1 MTLMTWLILLPV
13 VTPALASV
21 CAMVLGW
28 RRLSAVVTLMSAL
41 TILGCGVTLGFQVG
55 GAAHVALGGM
65 LRSDALS
72 ATMLIVI
79 GVVGGLSTWA
89 GIGYIDTELAAGHT
103 DERGARLYA
112 ILTPAF
118 LAAMALAV
126 SANNIGVVWVAVE
139 ATTVVT
145 AFLVGHHRSRAALEA
160 TWKYVMV
167 CSVGITIAFL
177 GTVLLHFAARHAG
190 AGSEDALHLDVL
202 AAYAGGL
209 DPAVTRLAG
218 ALLLIGYGAKMG
230 LAPFHTWLAD
240 AHSQAPAPVSALMS
254 GVLLAVAFSVLI
266 RIKPIIDV
274 AVGPDF
280 LRTALLAAG
289 LTTLLIAALLLT
301 VTTDLK
307 RMLAYSSMETMGL
320 MAVAAAAGTRLA
332 IAALLLHVLAHGVGK
347 TVLFLAGG
355 QLQAAHGTTAIDEIT
370 GVLGRSRLVGG
381 AFAVGMVILLGLPP
395 FAMFAS
401 ELAIALSLA
410 DARLAW
416 ALGVALLA
424 LLVAFVALVRNT
436 GRMLLGAPAAGSP
449 AIAVPVTVATALVG
463 GVLVS
468 LALGVTAGPLSDLFA
483 TAASQ
488 LGGR

>member
-1 MTLMTWLILLPV
+1 MTWMILVATLTPV
-13 VTPALASV
+13 AASLFSF
-21 CAMVLGW
+21 AAGW
-28 RRLSAVVTLMSAL
+28 RRRSAVGTLAAAL
-41 TILGCGVTLGFQVG
+41 TILGSG
-55 GAAHVALGGM
+55 VALSVRVGDQAHLVLSGL
-65 LRSDALS
+65 LRADALS

-79 GVVGGLSTWA
+79 GTVGSLASWA
-89 GIGYIDTELAAGHT
+89 SIGYLDAELAHGHT

-118 LAAMALAV
+118 LAAMTLAV
-126 SANNIGVVWVAVE
+126 SANNIGVVWIAVE

-145 AFLVGHHRSRAALEA
+145 AFLVGHRRTRAALEA

-177 GTVLLHFAARHAG
+177 GTVFLHFAARSAG
-190 AGSEDALHLDVL
+190 AGGHDALNLDVL
-202 AAYAGGL
+202 AAHAGML

-254 GVLLAVAFSVLI
+254 GVLLSVAFSVLI
-266 RIKPIIDV
+266 RIKPIIDA
-274 AVGPDF
+274 AVGPEF
-280 LRTALLAAG
+280 LRAAMLTAG
-289 LTTLLIAALLLT
+289 LATLFIAALLLC

-320 MAVAAAAGTRLA
+320 LTIAGAAGTRLA
-332 IAALLLHVLAHGVGK
+332 IAALLLHILAHGVGK

-355 QLQAAHGTTAIDEIT
+355 QLQAAHDSTAIRDIAA
-370 GVLGRSRLVGG
+370 VLSRSRLVGG
-381 AFAVGMVILLGLPP
+381 AFAVGMVVLLGLPP

-401 ELAIALSLA
+401 ELGIATSLA
-410 DARLAW
+410 DAQLAW
-416 ALGVALLA
+416 ALGLA
-424 LLVAFVALVRNT
+424 LVAVVVAFAALVKNS
-436 GRMLLGAPAAGSP
+436 GSILLGVPDPDGP
-449 AIAVPVTVATALVG
+449 AIPVPATVATALLAG
-463 GVLVS
+463 IATS
-468 LALGVTAGPLSDLFA
+468 IALGVAIGPLGDLFA

-488 LGGR
+488 LGAQ

>member
-1 MTLMTWLILLPV
+1 MTTLILLSMLAPV
-13 VTPALASV
+13 AASL
-21 CAMVLGW
+21 CCLGLGW
-28 RRLSAVVTLMSAL
+28 RRLSSIVTLASACV
-41 TILGCGVTLGFQVG
+41 ILGCGV
-55 GAAHVALGGM
+55 ALGLTVGDRAYLGCSGL
-65 LRSDALS
+65 LRADALS

-79 GVVGGLSTWA
+79 GVVGSLATWA
-89 GIGYIDTELAAGHT
+89 SIGYVDAELARGHT
-103 DERGARLYA
+103 DARGARLYGT
-112 ILTPAF
+112 LTPLF

-126 SANNIGVVWVAVE
+126 SANNIGVVWIAVE

-202 AAYAGGL
+202 IAHAAAL

-254 GVLLAVAFSVLI
+254 GVLLSVAFSVLI
-266 RIKPIIDV
+266 RIKPIIDI
-274 AVGPDF
+274 AVGTEF
-280 LRTALLAAG
+280 LRTALLGVG
-289 LTTLLIAALLLT
+289 LTTLFIAALLLT
-301 VTTDLK
+301 VTGDLK

-320 MAVAAAAGTRLA
+320 MAVAAAAGTHLA
-332 IAALLLHVLAHGVGK
+332 IAALLLHILAHGVGK

-355 QLQAAHGTTAIDEIT
+355 QLQAAHGSTAIGEIT
-370 GVLGRSRLVGG
+370 AVLGRSRLVGG
-381 AFAVGMVILLGLPP
+381 AFAAGMIVLLGLPP

-410 DARLAW
+410 DARLTW
-416 ALGVALLA
+416 ALGLALVA
-424 LLVAFVALVRNT
+424 LLVAFAALVRNS
-436 GRMLLGAPAAGSP
+436 GRILLGAPNSGAP
-449 AIAVPVTVATALVG
+449 AIRVPMTVGAALIT
-463 GVLVS
+463 GVAIS
-468 LALGVTAGPLSDLFA
+468 IALGVTAGPLADLFA

-488 LGGR
+488 LGAR